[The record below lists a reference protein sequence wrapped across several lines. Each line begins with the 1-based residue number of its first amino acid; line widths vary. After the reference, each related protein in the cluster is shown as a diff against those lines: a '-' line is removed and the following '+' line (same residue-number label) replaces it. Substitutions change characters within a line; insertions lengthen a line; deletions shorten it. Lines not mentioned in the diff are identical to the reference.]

1 MDALDEILDAQTPS
15 GVFHPVHLRNPEAW
29 FPGNEAASLLLQS
42 QYIWEDILHLAD
54 MHRKTHDGYRKK
66 LILKYVFIELRSL
79 LEVFDTLQGNVMKAT
94 VFDPAD
100 RANRPYRGVT
110 QAENQHAKEL
120 YKAYTTAKAATEQAI
135 IQVRNN
141 IGAHRGNVNWQEV
154 MHFWDAIS
162 MTTIQPLLDSI
173 PPVFE
178 YIKELNI
185 YEWNRIPREG
195 TIEILGTVL
204 YADDF
209 DPEDS
214 RA

>member
-1 MDALDEILDAQTPS
+1 MDALDEILDAQTHP
-15 GVFHPVHLRNPEAW
+15 GVFHPVHLRDPQAW

-42 QYIWEDILHLAD
+42 QYIWEDIQHLAD
-54 MHRKTHDGYRKK
+54 MRRTTHDEYRKK
-66 LILKYVFIELRSL
+66 LLLKYVFIELRSL
-79 LEVFDTLQGNVMKAT
+79 IEVFDTLQGKVMKAE

-110 QAENQHAKEL
+110 QSESRRAKEL
-120 YKAYTTAKAATEQAI
+120 YKTYTTAKAATEQAI

-154 MHFWDAIS
+154 MGFWDAIS
-162 MTTIQPLLDSI
+162 MTAIQPVLDSI

-178 YIKELNI
+178 HVKELNI
-185 YEWNRIPREG
+185 YEWNRLPRDG
-195 TIEILGTVL
+195 AIEIIGSAV
-204 YADDF
+204 YPDDLE
-209 DPEDS
+209 PEDS

>member
-1 MDALDEILDAQTPS
+1 MDALDEILDAQTHP
-15 GVFHPVHLRNPEAW
+15 GVFHPVHLRDPEAW

-42 QYIWEDILHLAD
+42 QYIWEDINHLAD
-54 MHRKTHDGYRKK
+54 MHRKTQDGYRKK

-79 LEVFDTLQGNVMKAT
+79 IEVFDTLQGKVMKAE

-100 RANRPYRGVT
+100 RASRPYRGVT
-110 QAENQHAKEL
+110 LVESRHAKEL
-120 YKAYTTAKAATEQAI
+120 YKTYTTAKAVTELSI

-154 MHFWDAIS
+154 MRFWDEIS

-173 PPVFE
+173 PSVFE

-185 YEWNRIPREG
+185 YEWNRIPRDG
-195 TIEILGTVL
+195 TIETLGTVL
-204 YADDF
+204 YPDDF

-214 RA
+214 RS